1 MSGAEVAARESASA
15 PLARPSLKHFGE
27 YCDKTLDKIFDK
39 TKEAGKRCLRPL
51 GIVVTYHNYDCCL
64 AEKSHF

>member
-27 YCDKTLDKIFDK
+27 YCDKTLGNITYKIK
-39 TKEAGKRCLRPL
+39 
-51 GIVVTYHNYDCCL
+51 
-64 AEKSHF
+64 